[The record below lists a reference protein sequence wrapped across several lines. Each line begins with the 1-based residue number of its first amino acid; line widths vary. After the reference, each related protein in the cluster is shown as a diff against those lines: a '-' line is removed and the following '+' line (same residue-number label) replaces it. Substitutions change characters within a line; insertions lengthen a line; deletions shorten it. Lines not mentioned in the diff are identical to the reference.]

1 MKTLAR
7 IAMATLVTLPVW
19 APLWAQNKSTPP
31 PPSPQKAEEKGK
43 SKSEDKK
50 PSGEDPIDK
59 RRDRMK
65 TRDGQIDE
73 IMKQKGKAK

>member
-1 MKTLAR
+1 MKMLAR
-7 IAMATLVTLPVW
+7 IAIATLVTLP
-19 APLWAQNKSTPP
+19 LWASLFAQEKSAPPAPQKSEEKNKS
-31 PPSPQKAEEKGK
+31 KA
-43 SKSEDKK
+43 EDKK

>member
-7 IAMATLVTLPVW
+7 IAIATLVTLPVW
-19 APLWAQNKSTPP
+19 APLWAQDKSAPP
-31 PPSPQKAEEKGK
+31 PAPPKSEEKGK
-43 SKSEDKK
+43 SKSGDQK

-65 TRDGQIDE
+65 QRDGQIDE

>member
-7 IAMATLVTLPVW
+7 IAMATLVTLPLW

-31 PPSPQKAEEKGK
+31 PSPQKTEEKGK
-43 SKSEDKK
+43 DKSEDKK